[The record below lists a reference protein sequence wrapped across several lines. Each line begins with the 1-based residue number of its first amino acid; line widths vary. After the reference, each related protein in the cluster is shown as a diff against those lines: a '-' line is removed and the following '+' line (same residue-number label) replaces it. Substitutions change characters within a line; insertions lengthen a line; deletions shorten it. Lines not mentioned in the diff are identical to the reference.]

1 MSPFYDH
8 PVIELRDPVH
18 GAIAVG
24 SGELA
29 VIDSPLFQRL
39 RHVKQLGF
47 GEYVFPGAVHHR
59 YLHSIGAMHLAG
71 QVASRALAFVKG
83 LSDPGRRRLVQRARL
98 AALLHDVGHPPL
110 SHAAE
115 SLLPTR
121 GALLGPEVA
130 DPDARASHE
139 DVSNLVLT
147 ASPLA
152 EALDAAFAAH
162 GVSAREIAAIIDE
175 AHPPI
180 HEDGLDFGPLM
191 HALVSGELDVDRMD
205 YLLRDSYFA
214 GVQYGIYDRDWI
226 LSNVRAVDDG
236 GVVHLGL
243 DVRAVPSFEHFLLA
257 RYHMFQ
263 MVYYHPISDSYDA
276 TLRRWLA
283 SVGPEARF
291 PASLSEYVHC
301 TDAWLR
307 ARLEASSDPWA
318 RRVVERRPFT
328 LLVELR
334 TAADRELGPTIRDAL
349 AGAGVEAI
357 GHTAKPVLSRYAQTP
372 AELRRNP
379 LIVVDARPL
388 VGRGPRH
395 QRIEDVTDLFDRY
408 ERVRRVERLYV
419 APEEKGRA
427 REVLA
432 ALGDRLADSPRP
444 LA

>member
-1 MSPFYDH
+1 VRVSPFYDT

-24 SGELA
+24 PGELA
-29 VIDSPLFQRL
+29 IIDTPLFQRL

-71 QVASRALAFVKG
+71 EVAGRALSFVKE
-83 LSDPGRRRLVQRARL
+83 LSDAARRRLVQRARL

-121 GALLGPEVA
+121 GALLGPAVS

-139 DVSNLVLT
+139 DVSRLVLT

-152 EALDAAFAAH
+152 EALDAAFAPH
-162 GVSAREIAAIIDE
+162 GVRASEIAAIIDS

-180 HEDGLDFGPLM
+180 HEEGIDFGPLM

-205 YLLRDSYFA
+205 YLLRDSYFT

-226 LSNVRAVDDG
+226 VSNVRAVVDE

-276 TLRRWLA
+276 TLRRWLE

-291 PASLSEYVHC
+291 PARLGEFVHC

-307 ARLEASSDPWA
+307 ARLEASTDPWA

-328 LLVELR
+328 LLAELR
-334 TAADRELGPTIRDAL
+334 TSADREQGPAIREAL
-349 AGAGVEAI
+349 ARGGIEVLA
-357 GHTAKPVLSRYAQTP
+357 HTAKPVLSRYALKP
-372 AELRRNP
+372 AEQRVNP
-379 LIVVDARPL
+379 LIVVEARPL
-388 VGRGPRH
+388 IGRGARH

-408 ERVRRVERLYV
+408 ERVRKVERLYV
-419 APEEKGRA
+419 APEDKPRA

-432 ALGDRLADSPRP
+432 ALAG
-444 LA
+444 